1 MRSLVG
7 HSDVPSAPNVNGS
20 LPLADGGTS
29 ATVALLFV
37 VRSCLEH
44 PRNQRYR
51 FDFSE
56 ENNNV
61 IPFL

>member
-1 MRSLVG
+1 MRSLMG
-7 HSDVPSAPNVNGS
+7 HSDVPSAPSVNGL
-20 LPLADGGTS
+20 LPLADGGMS
-29 ATVALLFV
+29 ATVALPFV

-44 PRNQRYR
+44 PRDQRYR

-56 ENNNV
+56 ENINV